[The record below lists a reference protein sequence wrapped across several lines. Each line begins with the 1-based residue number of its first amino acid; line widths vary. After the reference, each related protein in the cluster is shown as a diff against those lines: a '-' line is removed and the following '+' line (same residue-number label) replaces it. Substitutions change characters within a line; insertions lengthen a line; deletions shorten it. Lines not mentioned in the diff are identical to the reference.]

1 MDSLP
6 KTFCTP
12 EIRIECSD
20 ERKFEIVDK
29 VRNELENSGLEIN
42 KIDGIRVQY
51 SFGWWLLRASNTQNA
66 LVVRMEANSKEY
78 LDFIKSELQKYIS
91 PYGLKINI

>member
-1 MDSLP
+1 
-6 KTFCTP
+6 
-12 EIRIECSD
+12 
-20 ERKFEIVDK
+20 
-29 VRNELENSGLEIN
+29 
-42 KIDGIRVQY
+42 
-51 SFGWWLLRASNTQNA
+51 LLRASNTQNA